1 MLLSLCIFCTAFFAQ
16 RYEIQYLDN
25 KKTMIPESA
34 TKLLIFVFFT
44 SCYFTAS
51 AQHISYGVNV
61 GYSHIKYSFPVENDR
76 YHTSDIEPFNSLKAG
91 GSVYYSVTK
100 SFRIGTAL
108 QYMAIKG
115 KNNGGTMKGS
125 AVFPNSSG
133 ELEFTVDNAF
143 LILPV
148 EFQLLPSTKGSIRPV
163 FTAALNFFKPLK
175 QNMLIH
181 IIPDEPD
188 PYYDEVRT
196 EVDDNT
202 KSSYFG
208 ARLGGGAVYPAGE
221 KHEVSLMV
229 FRNFNKSR
237 YEMSDPMKGSF
248 EKHEINFNGWDV
260 TFAWILR

>member
-1 MLLSLCIFCTAFFAQ
+1 VQVTKAETCNPKI
-16 RYEIQYLDN
+16 YYLVI
-25 KKTMIPESA
+25 KKTMAPHNPIN
-34 TKLLIFVFFT
+34 LFIFVFLT

-51 AQHISYGVNV
+51 SQHISYAVNV
-61 GYSHIKYSFPVENDR
+61 GYSHIKYSFPIENDR

-91 GSVYYSVTK
+91 GSVYYSLTR
-100 SFRIGTAL
+100 SFRLGTGL

-115 KNNGGTMKGS
+115 KNDGGRMKGS
-125 AVFPNSSG
+125 AVFANSTG
-133 ELEFTVDNAF
+133 DLEFTVDNAF

-148 EFQLLPSTKGSIRPV
+148 EFQLMPSSEKSIKPV

-181 IIPDEPD
+181 IVPDEPD
-188 PYYDEVRT
+188 PYYDEIKT
-196 EVDDNT
+196 EIDKDT

-208 ARLGGGAVYPAGE
+208 ARLGGGALYAAGE

-237 YEMSDPMKGSF
+237 YETSDPYKGSF

-260 TFAWILR
+260 TLAWVLR